1 MEGIGTSPNGQS
13 KAAKPRVCVGF
24 RAGRLTVAAPTPQR
38 KNGYIVWRCRCDCG
52 GEILLDTRCLQR
64 GTVCDCG
71 CLTPVKPGQKNIAGQ
86 RFGKLTAIEPAGEVL
101 HGSAVWRCRCD
112 CGGEVLAPLHQ
123 LRAGYRK
130 SCGCL
135 SHPPQKDYTGKRF
148 GRHTVT
154 EHAGNHNGYIVW
166 RCRCDCGGEAV
177 VGQTLLQT
185 GKTKSCGCLQS
196 EIYKDNLKLVDGT
209 SVTVLE
215 AVKRRPLSDNTSGY
229 TGVYWDGRRGKWLAQ
244 IGFKGK
250 SYRLGAYPDKQEA
263 VAARRRGEEMHDAFL
278 EWYYAEHPGAAAGP
292 K

>member
-1 MEGIGTSPNGQS
+1 MH
-13 KAAKPRVCVGF
+13 R
-24 RAGRLTVAAPTPQR
+24 
-38 KNGYIVWRCRCDCG
+38 
-52 GEILLDTRCLQR
+52 
-64 GTVCDCG
+64 
-71 CLTPVKPGQKNIAGQ
+71 
-86 RFGKLTAIEPAGEVL
+86 
-101 HGSAVWRCRCD
+101 
-112 CGGEVLAPLHQ
+112 
-123 LRAGYRK
+123 
-130 SCGCL
+130 
-135 SHPPQKDYTGKRF
+135 
-148 GRHTVT
+148 
-154 EHAGNHNGYIVW
+154 W

>member
-38 KNGYIVWRCRCDCG
+38 K
-52 GEILLDTRCLQR
+52 
-64 GTVCDCG
+64 
-71 CLTPVKPGQKNIAGQ
+71 
-86 RFGKLTAIEPAGEVL
+86 
-101 HGSAVWRCRCD
+101 
-112 CGGEVLAPLHQ
+112 
-123 LRAGYRK
+123 
-130 SCGCL
+130 
-135 SHPPQKDYTGKRF
+135 
-148 GRHTVT
+148 
-154 EHAGNHNGYIVW
+154 NGYIVW

-229 TGVYWDGRRGKWLAQ
+229 TGVYWDVRRGKWLAQ